1 VRVRTAHSILGSLRQ
16 AVLSGSIVVPGDG
29 DRLMPLVRGNV
40 VGYDAARMTFEFTM
54 LTPDAKMVGC
64 TISSAALDFWAGQ
77 KGTYPAERE
86 NQFVRLR
93 DTIEG
98 RRQRQLSGGPN
109 LQHEGSQHAA
119 S

>member
-1 VRVRTAHSILGSLRQ
+1 LRQ

-86 NQFVRLR
+86 SQFVRLR
-93 DTIEG
+93 DTIEQFASKMFDDTNG
-98 RRQRQLSGGPN
+98 GVPVRIFLKHILPGKKPRRLSRT
-109 LQHEGSQHAA
+109 
-119 S
+119 